1 MIMMV
6 VTTLEPT
13 MNMMQLTYVPEIR
26 DDASIYQIFIFSE
39 RNTGNEHDVYSNH
52 TSCRFSTQSQFPFSF
67 LPSRGLSEVTGM
79 ISTTMLRKTVRDI
92 RMVMPV
98 GIIRIKTPARIARS
112 QTLNYEILLQK

>member
-1 MIMMV
+1 MSMMCTATTRLV
-6 VTTLEPT
+6 VFLLSL
-13 MNMMQLTYVPEIR
+13 NFHFL
-26 DDASIYQIFIFSE
+26 
-39 RNTGNEHDVYSNH
+39 
-52 TSCRFSTQSQFPFSF
+52 F